1 MTRSAPTRTW
11 RFSGRIAGWGTAGGT
26 RFVVGN
32 WHTTPL
38 GSFAGVM
45 VQRPDGHR
53 VLLAPSTEVAEF
65 VSATYQFDS
74 VEPANMTVHRYSPTS
89 PAGARAR
96 DAAARGMADPGSR
109 QPPVPAEAMPR
120 TAPTTAGEQWRIEAG
135 PLTATLRI
143 GKRAAVGW
151 LLRALPTAVAGAPW
165 FTLLTDPIARVALP
179 GVRTRGSAG
188 GGRREYYGASDLHR
202 LVGARTSW
210 DGTDLGAM
218 VPIDPP
224 VQFGFASTPAKP
236 SVTDLITT
244 VRERTDQGSPRSQH

>member
-1 MTRSAPTRTW
+1 MTRSASPRTW

-38 GSFAGVM
+38 GPFAGVM
-45 VQRPDGHR
+45 VQHPHGHR

-65 VSATYQFDS
+65 VSATYQFDA
-74 VEPANMTVHRYSPTS
+74 VEPANVTVHRYAPRP

-96 DAAARGMADPGSR
+96 DAVARGVADPGSS
-109 QPPVPAEAMPR
+109 QPPVPAEALPR
-120 TAPTTAGEQWRIEAG
+120 TVPTMAGERWQIGAG
-135 PLTATLRI
+135 PLSATVQI
-143 GKRAAVGW
+143 GERAAVGW
-151 LLRALPTAVAGAPW
+151 LLRALPAAVAGAPW
-165 FTLLTDPIARVALP
+165 FTLLTDPVARVALP

-202 LVGARTSW
+202 LAGARSSW

-224 VQFGFASTPAKP
+224 VRFGFASTPATP
-236 SVTDLITT
+236 SLTDLVTT
-244 VRERTDQGSPRSQH
+244 VRGGAP